1 MDTVRKELLPGV
13 WLTALRSGKFKTGCL
28 SITLLTQLDRETAAM
43 NAVIPFVLRRGSRY
57 RTDMQTLAVEL
68 DRLYGSRIEPRV
80 RRVGE
85 IQCIGLAASFPDDRY
100 LPAGSSVFESV
111 AQLCAELLLTPCTKG
126 GLLLPDYVE
135 SEKEKLLER
144 IKGRVND
151 KRSYAVL
158 RLLEQM
164 CCYEA
169 FAVPPLGT
177 EDAAENIHYQKLT
190 KHYRSLI
197 QTAPVEI
204 FYCGSEDAD
213 NVSDILSDALSGM
226 SRGETDYDIG
236 TDIRMNAVEDE
247 VRVFTDEMSVTQG
260 KIVMGYRLG
269 DCMDDPDLAALR
281 VFNAVFGG
289 GVTSKLFVNVR
300 ERLSLCYYAS
310 STVNVQKGIMYV
322 SCGVDFDKFDA
333 AKAEIEAQLDA
344 IRRGEVSED
353 ELCAAKRSCA
363 ADLLAVGD
371 DQNELESFYLKST
384 LDGLDVEPE
393 ELAAAIDCVELEDIV
408 QIARSIVPDA
418 VYYLRGTDEE
428 DGDEA

>member
-28 SITLLTQLDRETAAM
+28 SVTLLTQLDRETAAM

-85 IQCIGLAASFPDDRY
+85 IQCIGLAASFPDDRC

-144 IKGRVND
+144 IRGRIND

-177 EDAAENIHYQKLT
+177 EDAAENIHYQKL
-190 KHYRSLI
+190 
-197 QTAPVEI
+197 
-204 FYCGSEDAD
+204 
-213 NVSDILSDALSGM
+213 
-226 SRGETDYDIG
+226 
-236 TDIRMNAVEDE
+236 
-247 VRVFTDEMSVTQG
+247 
-260 KIVMGYRLG
+260 
-269 DCMDDPDLAALR
+269 
-281 VFNAVFGG
+281 
-289 GVTSKLFVNVR
+289 
-300 ERLSLCYYAS
+300 
-310 STVNVQKGIMYV
+310 
-322 SCGVDFDKFDA
+322 
-333 AKAEIEAQLDA
+333 
-344 IRRGEVSED
+344 
-353 ELCAAKRSCA
+353 
-363 ADLLAVGD
+363 
-371 DQNELESFYLKST
+371 
-384 LDGLDVEPE
+384 
-393 ELAAAIDCVELEDIV
+393 
-408 QIARSIVPDA
+408 
-418 VYYLRGTDEE
+418 
-428 DGDEA
+428 